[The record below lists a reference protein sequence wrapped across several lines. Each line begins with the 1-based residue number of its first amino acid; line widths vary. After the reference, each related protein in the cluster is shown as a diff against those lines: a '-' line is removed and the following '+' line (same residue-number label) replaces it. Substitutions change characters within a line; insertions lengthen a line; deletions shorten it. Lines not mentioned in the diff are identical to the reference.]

1 MKPFR
6 KCILIGI
13 LGLLSFIANAQ
24 EMPVSEVVDSI
35 ITDVNGK
42 TKVHLPRKATIYSA
56 VLPGLG
62 QIYNH
67 KWWKVPFIY
76 GGFAAIGYMAYDA
89 NQQQQLLLKSYWQIA
104 DENPE
109 TNIYLEIPDFPEDF
123 SEFDQSAVSK
133 YRTWFVENMRSAER
147 YRNLYLIGA
156 AGFYLL
162 NILDANVNAH
172 FLDFDISED
181 LSLNLSPIMIDPIA
195 CRPIPGM
202 TLVFNF

>member
-13 LGLLSFIANAQ
+13 FGLISLVTFAQ
-24 EMPVSEVVDSI
+24 EETAKEVVDSV
-35 ITDVNGK
+35 TTEVNG
-42 TKVHLPRKATIYSA
+42 TKKVQLPRKATIYSA

-67 KWWKVPFIY
+67 QWWKVPFIY
-76 GGFAAIGYMAYDA
+76 GGFGAIGYVAYDY
-89 NQQQQLLLKSYWQIA
+89 NQSYNNLLQAYYDMQDNDPATNAYQQFFAEGYDEFNPPSGWKESLKSGI
-104 DENPE
+104 
-109 TNIYLEIPDFPEDF
+109 
-123 SEFDQSAVSK
+123 K
-133 YRTWFVENMRSAER
+133 KAER

-181 LSLNLSPIMIDPIA
+181 LSLNLSPVSIDPLA
-195 CRPIPGM
+195 CRPVPGM

>member
-13 LGLLSFIANAQ
+13 LGLISLYTFAQ
-24 EMPVSEVVDSI
+24 EEIAGEVVDSV
-35 ITDVNGK
+35 ITEVKG
-42 TKVHLPRKATIYSA
+42 TKKVQLPRKATIYSA

-67 KWWKVPFIY
+67 QWWKVPFIY
-76 GGFAAIGYMAYDA
+76 GGFGAIGYMAYDF
-89 NQQQQLLLKSYWQIA
+89 NQSYNNYLQAYYDMQDNNPATNAYQQFYEDIVVDEFNPPSGWKESFKSRI
-104 DENPE
+104 
-109 TNIYLEIPDFPEDF
+109 
-123 SEFDQSAVSK
+123 
-133 YRTWFVENMRSAER
+133 RTAER

-181 LSLNLSPIMIDPIA
+181 LSLNLSPVSIDPLA
-195 CRPIPGM
+195 CRPVPGM